1 MPPKRVQPQFARQNK
16 MFVALVAKYLALKDW
31 DKPTLALKM
40 HTCPRN
46 LYSKIQAPGKTTLDQ
61 FRRMC
66 AALGL
71 TDDEI
76 LTLIK

>member
-1 MPPKRVQPQFARQNK
+1 MPPKPVQPPYARQNK
-16 MFVALVAKYLALKDW
+16 MFVAMIAKYTVLRGW

-40 HTCPRN
+40 HMCAAN
-46 LYSKIQAPGKTTLDQ
+46 LYNKLNAPGKTTLDQ

-71 TDDEI
+71 TDEEI
-76 LTLIK
+76 LSLIK